1 VARNAFVKRGGIA
14 PADFDKQM
22 DDIEREWLLIATVFG
37 SNIVNGL
44 RPDGSQ
50 RTPQE
55 IWRDISAA
63 G

>member
-1 VARNAFVKRGGIA
+1 
-14 PADFDKQM
+14 M
-22 DDIEREWLLIATVFG
+22 DDIEREWLLIASVFG
-37 SNIVNGL
+37 SKVADGL
-44 RPDGSQ
+44 RSDGSQ